1 MSLTLSAS
9 TKLVFIGDSITD
21 AGRRED
27 PEGIGA
33 SYVRLIR
40 DYLLAA
46 GPATAPIVLNRGIG
60 GNRVI
65 DLADRWQEDVI
76 DLAPDILSIKIGI
89 NDVWHGL
96 NGGVNG
102 IEIGRFT
109 PVYDDLLRQVRES
122 LPACRIVLCE
132 PSVIWPPASAD
143 GNGLLLPY
151 VAAVRALAVKYAADC
166 VVPLH
171 EAFENARRN
180 RPDIAWTADGVHPSS
195 AGHMLIAHSWLRA
208 TGLA

>member
-40 DYLLAA
+40 DYLLATR
-46 GPATAPIVLNRGIG
+46 PASAPIVLNRGNSG
-60 GNRVI
+60 DRVI
-65 DLADRWQEDVI
+65 DLAGRWREDVI

-102 IEIGRFT
+102 IEIARFT
-109 PVYDDLLRQVRES
+109 PVYDDLLRQVRAS
-122 LPACRIVLCE
+122 LPACRIILCE
-132 PSVIWPPASAD
+132 PSVIWPPACAD
-143 GNGLLLPY
+143 GNDLLLPY
-151 VAAVRALAVKYAADC
+151 VAATRALAVKYAADC

-171 EAFENARRN
+171 EAFENARDN
-180 RPDIAWTADGVHPSS
+180 RPDIDWTGDGVHPTS
-195 AGHMLIAHSWLRA
+195 AGHMLIAQTWLRS